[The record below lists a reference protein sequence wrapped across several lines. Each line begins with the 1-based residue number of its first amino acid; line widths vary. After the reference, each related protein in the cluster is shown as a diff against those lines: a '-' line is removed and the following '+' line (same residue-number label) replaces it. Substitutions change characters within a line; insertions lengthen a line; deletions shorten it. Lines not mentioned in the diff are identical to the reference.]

1 MYISEEV
8 GETSPPTP
16 RTADETVWPASGLI
30 DKELQR
36 ETVTFYIKIFT
47 WKTFTKYKFPLLF
60 FSSNIFITAKRSLD
74 FETRISDF

>member
-16 RTADETVWPASGLI
+16 RTADETAWPASGLI

-47 WKTFTKYKFPLLF
+47 WKTFTKYKSLPNSQLLF
-60 FSSNIFITAKRSLD
+60 I
-74 FETRISDF
+74 